1 MNNKILL
8 ILVACLLSVQ
18 ESFTLKTTTNYRS
31 KQSCSCSVV
40 TANRDYCCSCKTK
53 ATCTAKKCKC
63 RSCSCNAQPARAVKR
78 YYHQR

>member
-18 ESFTLKTTTNYRS
+18 ESFTLKKTTNYRS

-40 TANRDYCCSCKTK
+40 TANRAYCSCKTK
-53 ATCTAKKCKC
+53 TTCTAKKCKC
-63 RSCSCNAQPARAVKR
+63 TSCSCNAQPTTVAKR
-78 YYHQR
+78 SYHQR